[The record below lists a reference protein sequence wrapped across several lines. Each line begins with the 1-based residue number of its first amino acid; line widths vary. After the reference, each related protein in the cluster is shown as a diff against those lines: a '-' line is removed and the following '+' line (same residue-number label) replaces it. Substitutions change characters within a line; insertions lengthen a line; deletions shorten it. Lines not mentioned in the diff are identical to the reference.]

1 MKNEAIANQAQQP
14 TNKVNSTNVM
24 PTTTATVAD
33 GKIRHMDN
41 HHIVAI
47 FP

>member
-14 TNKVNSTNVM
+14 TNKVNSTNVT
-24 PTTTATVAD
+24 TTTATVAD